1 MGFDLGGKPGGEGKE
16 DAESNDGELHGA
28 LEDMLQRAMSA
39 IDGVQWEQ
47 QGLSGGR
54 SDGLYDMPKTA
65 SHLLNLT
72 S

>member
-16 DAESNDGELHGA
+16 DTESNDGELHGA

-39 IDGVQWEQ
+39 IGGVQWEQ
-47 QGLSGGR
+47 QGLTGGK